1 MSVLG
6 NGSTW
11 CLILANVARSREL
24 WALRLMNFDDFL
36 TKLGYS
42 GSPQFLRRGDGRFE
56 SEPGLGHIFRRGED
70 KNDDKNKRRWRVE
83 GVYGL
88 RDTNKNS
95 ERFVPIVYVCRAD
108 DGAAAHE
115 LHKKVW
121 NQDVVPYVLVHEPS
135 GVRVYAGFHFDE
147 QGKTDAQRGIIQA
160 LTDFDRVESIIK
172 LFAAATIDDGK
183 IWQNARL
190 QIDPSRRVYHQLLH
204 NLSELD
210 KWLRGDG
217 GLKKDV
223 SHALIG
229 KYVYLR
235 YLRDRNILSNERLTE
250 MWGIQEK
257 EIFSGNAT
265 KTALE
270 KLTGK
275 LEDWLN
281 GEIFPLSFN
290 GTNAP
295 TSDHVKRVAATF
307 AGDEI
312 SGKNWQGHLEFQA
325 YDFSYIPIETLSLIY
340 EQFLHA
346 DEDAKKDSQKTKGR
360 KAGAYYTPLPLVNF
374 MLAELEQRHPL
385 VEGMKICDPSSG
397 SGAFLVQGYRRLI
410 EKTFDTKKPVKAS
423 ELKRV
428 LQTSIFGV
436 DLDGDAC
443 RVTELSLLLTLLDYV
458 DPPDLTGKNSTFK
471 LPTLHNQNIFEGDFF
486 KAEPRLRAAVGKNGF
501 DWIIGNP
508 PWKQL
513 KDGELDDD
521 DKTAWDWMRT
531 NAVESPV
538 SMNQVAQAFAWA
550 APRFL
555 ADDGECGLLL
565 PAMGLF
571 EEPSKNFRQ
580 KFFRRFQVHNVANFA
595 NLAEVL
601 FDGRSRVPAMAVFYR
616 LRPTGSEPMS
626 DEPITT
632 YSPFVVNQEATCPLA
647 SGERRK
653 LWSLVLNGS
662 EVRTIELGDVATG
675 SGLPWKLAMWGTP
688 WDERLVRRLE
698 KKWPM
703 LNSLE
708 ANWHSGQEK
717 FIVSDPSQIFCV
729 SEGLQLRREDGED
742 VEPVDEVAGK
752 WMLNVKEL
760 ATLRDIFH
768 FPKGCLNRLERDVQF
783 YALKGRVKRPLTVCA
798 APHVIVS
805 AARNFAVYS
814 EDFIVVPARQIGIV
828 STTSDKLMLKA
839 LSLFLSSDFCYYHQF
854 IRSSQFGIKRDVAT
868 LESLR
873 QLPVPMA
880 NLSQADLKEWADLH
894 AKLIKLPSRPLHP
907 EAKTD
912 EQDDFFEARTDAM
925 QPLLDTLNKMTAQ
938 VLGLDDRE
946 CALVHDLVR
955 VRFQLNDGKRGKE
968 AMREPTKPEMRAYT
982 RRLKQELDDFI
993 GEDSDRLHR
1002 VTAVHDKSSAMVEI
1016 DFTRDHA
1023 AARETKVLDA
1033 NAEAAEKLGR
1043 VQKQLR
1049 TEHAQWVYFNRN
1061 LRVYRGHQTYIFKP
1075 LQRFHWTESAAMMD
1089 ASQIIAE
1096 TLGTTD

>member
-1 MSVLG
+1 MTL
-6 NGSTW
+6 
-11 CLILANVARSREL
+11 
-24 WALRLMNFDDFL
+24 DDL
-36 TKLGYS
+36 LEKLGYH

-56 SEPGLGHIFRRGED
+56 TEPGLGHIFRRGED
-70 KNDDKNKRRWRVE
+70 KNEDVQKQRWHVE

-88 RDTNKNS
+88 RDTNQNS
-95 ERFVPIVYVCRAD
+95 ERFVPIVYVCRAA
-108 DGAAAHE
+108 DGAAAQE
-115 LHKKVW
+115 LHRKVW
-121 NQDVVPYVLVHEPS
+121 NQDVVPYVIVHEPS

-147 QGKTDAQRGIIQA
+147 RGETDSQRGVIKA
-160 LTDFDRVESIIK
+160 LTDFDRVDSIIK
-172 LFAAATIDDGK
+172 LFSAATIDEGK
-183 IWQNARL
+183 IWQDPHL

-204 NLSELD
+204 HLSELD
-210 KWLRGDG
+210 KWLRGTG
-217 GLKKDV
+217 KLRKDV

-235 YLRDRNILSNERLTE
+235 YLKDRGILSNERLTE
-250 MWGIQEK
+250 MWGIQEG
-257 EIFSGNAT
+257 EVFSAHAT
-265 KTALE
+265 KAALE
-270 KLTGK
+270 KLTDK
-275 LEDWLN
+275 LDGWLN
-281 GEIFPLSFN
+281 GEIFPMSFS
-290 GTNAP
+290 GPNAP

-307 AGDEI
+307 AGEEI
-312 SGKNWQGHLEFQA
+312 SGENWQGHLDFQA

-346 DEDAKKDSQKTKGR
+346 EDEAKKDGQKTKGR

-374 MLAELEQRHPL
+374 MLAELEQRRPL
-385 VEGMKICDPSSG
+385 EKGMKICDPSSG
-397 SGAFLVQGYRRLI
+397 SGAFLVQAYRRLI
-410 EKTFDTKKPVKAS
+410 EKTFDTKKPVKPS
-423 ELKRV
+423 ELKQL
-428 LQTSIFGV
+428 LQDSIFGV

-458 DPPDLTGKNSTFK
+458 DPPDLTGRNSTFK
-471 LPTLHNQNIFEGDFF
+471 LPSLHNQNIFEGNFF
-486 KAEPRLRAAVGKNGF
+486 DAEPRLWTAAGKDGF

-513 KDGELDDD
+513 KDAEQDKD
-521 DKTAWDWMRT
+521 DKPAWDWMRK
-531 NAVESPV
+531 NAAESPV

-555 ADDGECGLLL
+555 AKDGECGLLL

-571 EEPSKNFRQ
+571 EEPSEEFRR
-580 KFFRRFQVHNVANFA
+580 KFFRHFQVHSVANFA

-616 LRPTGSEPMS
+616 LRPADSEPMS

-647 SGERRK
+647 SGKRRK

-662 EVRTIELGDVATG
+662 EVRTLELGEVADG

-698 KKWPM
+698 KKWDVFGK
-703 LNSLE
+703 LE
-708 ANWHSGQEK
+708 DDK
-717 FIVSDPSQIFCV
+717 IIFAA
-729 SEGLQLRREDGED
+729 EGLQLREKSDSVQEKL
-742 VEPVDEVAGK
+742 EEVDEICGQFCLDVDALK
-752 WMLNVKEL
+752 KQ
-760 ATLRDIFH
+760 RDIFS
-768 FPKGCLNRLERDVQF
+768 FPKNALTRLDNSKKFARAGRIELP
-783 YALKGRVKRPLTVCA
+783 LKVCQP
-798 APHVIVS
+798 PHIIVS

-814 EDFIVVPARQIGIV
+814 EKFIVVPARQIGVV
-828 STTSDKLMLKA
+828 SPAKDEAFLKA

-854 IRSSQFGIKRDVAT
+854 IRSTQFGVQRAVAT
-868 LESLR
+868 LEALR
-873 QLPVPMA
+873 QLPVPLA
-880 NLSQADLKEWADLH
+880 KLSQADLKEWAELH
-894 AKLIKLPSRPLHP
+894 TKLAKLPPRPLHP
-907 EAKTD
+907 ETKT
-912 EQDDFFEARTDAM
+912 ESQQELFEKQNDAM
-925 QPLLDTLNKMTAQ
+925 QPLVDKLNEMTAQ

-946 CALVHDLVR
+946 RALVHDLVR
-955 VRFQLNDGKRGKE
+955 VRFQLNDGKRGHE
-968 AMREPTKPEMRAYT
+968 AMREPTKLEMRAYA

-993 GEDSDRLHR
+993 GEDADRLHR
-1002 VTAVHDKSSAMVEI
+1002 VTAVHGKSSAMVEV

-1043 VQKQLR
+1043 MQKKLQA
-1049 TEHAQWVYFNRN
+1049 EHAQWVYFNRN

-1096 TLGTTD
+1096 TLGATD

>member
-1 MSVLG
+1 
-6 NGSTW
+6 
-11 CLILANVARSREL
+11 
-24 WALRLMNFDDFL
+24 MNFDDFL
-36 TKLGYS
+36 TKLGYN

-70 KNDDKNKRRWRVE
+70 KNDDEAKRRWRVD

-95 ERFVPIVYVCRAD
+95 ERFVPIVYVCRAAD
-108 DGAAAHE
+108 AAAANE

-135 GVRVYAGFHFDE
+135 GVRAYSGFHFDE
-147 QGKTDAQRGIIQA
+147 RGKTDAQRGVIDA
-160 LTDFDRVESIIK
+160 LASFDRIDSIIK
-172 LFAAATIDDGK
+172 LFSATTIDEGK
-183 IWQNARL
+183 IWQNPRL

-217 GLKKDV
+217 GLKKGV

-235 YLRDRNILSNERLTE
+235 YLRDRGILSNERLTE

-257 EIFSGNAT
+257 EIFSGHAT
-265 KTALE
+265 KVALE
-270 KLTGK
+270 KLTDK
-275 LEDWLN
+275 LDGWIN

-346 DEDAKKDSQKTKGR
+346 DDDAKKDNQKSKGR

-374 MLAELEQRHPL
+374 MLAELEQRRPL

-471 LPTLHNQNIFEGDFF
+471 LPSLHNQNIFEGNFF
-486 KAEPRLRAAVGKNGF
+486 DAEARLRAAVGKNGF
-501 DWIIGNP
+501 DWVIGNP

-513 KDGELDDD
+513 KDGEQDDD
-521 DKTAWDWMRT
+521 DKPAWDWMRK
-531 NAVESPV
+531 NAADSPV

-555 ADDGECGLLL
+555 AEDGECGLLL

-571 EEPSKNFRQ
+571 EEPSENFRQ
-580 KFFRRFQVHNVANFA
+580 KFFHRFQVHGVANFA

-616 LRPTGSEPMS
+616 LHPTDSEPMS
-626 DEPITT
+626 DEPITV

-647 SGERRK
+647 LGERRK

-662 EVRTIELGDVATG
+662 EVRTLELGDVANG

-698 KKWPM
+698 KKWD
-703 LNSLE
+703 LFRTLE
-708 ANWHSGQEK
+708 DGNV
-717 FIVSDPSQIFCV
+717 INVC
-729 SEGLQLRREDGED
+729 EGPQLRKSPRRKSSEDTDEEED
-742 VEPVDEVAGK
+742 NEITPEEAATRKFENIEKLVGK
-752 WMLNVKEL
+752 PKLDVKAL
-760 ATLRDIFH
+760 KGLRDIFSI
-768 FPKGCLNRLERDVQF
+768 PRA
-783 YALKGRVKRPLTVCA
+783 ALKKNDFKWVCLIHGKGGLEA
-798 APHVIVS
+798 CKPPHILVS
-805 AARNFAVYS
+805 AARNYAVYS
-814 EDFIVVPARQIGIV
+814 DDYVIVPARQLAI
-828 STTSDKLMLKA
+828 TSPKKDDVFLKA

-854 IRSSQFGIKRDVAT
+854 IRSTQFGVQRAVAT
-868 LESLR
+868 LEALR
-873 QLPVPMA
+873 QLPVPLA
-880 NLSQADLKEWADLH
+880 KLSQADLKEWADLH
-894 AKLIKLPSRPLHP
+894 AKLIKLPPRPLHP
-907 EAKTD
+907 KAKSD
-912 EQDDFFEARTDAM
+912 EQDDLFEARNDAM
-925 QPLLDTLNKMTAQ
+925 QPLVDRLNKMTAQ

-955 VRFQLNDGKRGKE
+955 VRFQLNDGKRGHE
-968 AMREPTKPEMRAYT
+968 AMREPTKPEMRTYT

-993 GEDSDRLHR
+993 GEDSGRLHR

-1075 LQRFHWTESAAMMD
+1075 LQHFHWTESAAMMD

-1096 TLGTTD
+1096 TLGETD

>member
-1 MSVLG
+1 MTL
-6 NGSTW
+6 
-11 CLILANVARSREL
+11 
-24 WALRLMNFDDFL
+24 DDL
-36 TKLGYS
+36 LEKLGYK
-42 GSPQFLRRGDGRFE
+42 GSPHFLRRGDGRFE

-70 KNDDKNKRRWRVE
+70 KSDNGEKRRWRVE

-95 ERFVPIVYVCRAD
+95 ERFVPIVYVCWAAD
-108 DGAAAHE
+108 DLAAQE

-121 NQDVVPYVLVHEPS
+121 NQDVVPYVLVQEPH
-135 GVRVYAGFHFDE
+135 GMRVYAGFHYAE
-147 QGKTDAQRGIIQA
+147 QGKTNEQRGVIEA
-160 LTDFDRVESIIK
+160 LTDFDRVDSIIK
-172 LFAAATIDDGK
+172 LFVAAEIDDGK
-183 IWQNARL
+183 IWKNQRL

-235 YLRDRNILSNERLTE
+235 YLRDRGILSNERLTE
-250 MWGIQEK
+250 IWEIQEK
-257 EIFSGNAT
+257 EIFSGHAT
-265 KTALE
+265 KAALE
-270 KLTGK
+270 KLTDK
-275 LEDWLN
+275 LDGWLN
-281 GEIFPLSFN
+281 GEIFPMSFN
-290 GTNAP
+290 GPNAP
-295 TSDHVKRVAATF
+295 TSEHVKRVAATF

-312 SGKNWQGHLEFQA
+312 SGKNWQRHLEFQA

-346 DEDAKKDSQKTKGR
+346 EDEAKKDGQKTKGR

-385 VEGMKICDPSSG
+385 KRGMKICDPSSG
-397 SGAFLVQGYRRLI
+397 SGAFLVQAYRRLI
-410 EKTFDTKKPVKAS
+410 EKTFDTTKPVKPS
-423 ELKRV
+423 ELKQV
-428 LQTSIFGV
+428 LQESIYGV

-443 RVTELSLLLTLLDYV
+443 HVTELSLLLTLLDYV
-458 DPPDLTGKNSTFK
+458 HPPDLTGKNSTIK

-486 KAEPRLRAAVGKNGF
+486 KVEPRLRAVTGKNGF

-521 DKTAWDWMRT
+521 DKPAWDWMKA
-531 NAVESPV
+531 NAAESPV
-538 SMNQVAQAFAWA
+538 SMNQMAQAFAWA

-571 EEPSKNFRQ
+571 EEPSEQFRR
-580 KFFRRFQVHNVANFA
+580 KFFHRFQVHKVANFA

-616 LRPTGSEPMS
+616 LRPADSEPLS

-632 YSPFVVNQEATCPLA
+632 YSPFVVNQEATCPLD

-662 EVRTIELGDVATG
+662 EVRTVELGDVAGG

-698 KKWPM
+698 KKWDVFGK
-703 LNSLE
+703 LE
-708 ANWHSGQEK
+708 DDNVIFATQGLELRGQTDEGEEK
-717 FIVSDPSQIFCV
+717 L
-729 SEGLQLRREDGED
+729 EE
-742 VEPVDEVAGK
+742 VDEVRGQFYLDVDALK
-752 WMLNVKEL
+752 KK
-760 ATLRDIFH
+760 RDIFS
-768 FPKGCLNRLERDVQF
+768 FPKDALVRLDNSKK
-783 YALKGRVKRPLTVCA
+783 YARAGRTELPLRVCRP
-798 APHVIVS
+798 PHVIVS

-814 EDFIVVPARQIGIV
+814 EKFIVVPARQIGVV
-828 STTSDKLMLKA
+828 SPAKDDVFLKA

-854 IRSSQFGIKRDVAT
+854 IRSTELGVKRDRAT
-868 LESLR
+868 LEALR
-873 QLPVPMA
+873 QLPVPLA
-880 NLSQADLKEWADLH
+880 NLPQSDLKEWVDLH
-894 AKLIKLPSRPLHP
+894 AKLAKHSPRPLHL
-907 EAKTD
+907 ETNED
-912 EQDDFFEARTDAM
+912 NERDLFEQESDAM
-925 QPLLDTLNKMTAQ
+925 QPLLDKLNDMTAR

-946 CALVHDLVR
+946 RALVHDLVR
-955 VRFQLNDGKRGKE
+955 VRFQLNDGKRGHE
-968 AMREPTKPEMRAYT
+968 AMREPTRSEMQTYV

-993 GEDSDRLHR
+993 GEDTDRLHR
-1002 VTAVHDKSSAMVEI
+1002 VTALHGKDSAMVEV

-1023 AARETKVLDA
+1023 ASREVKVLSA
-1033 NAEAAEKLGR
+1033 SAAAAERLGR
-1043 VQKQLR
+1043 LQEKLQV
-1049 TEHAQWVYFNRN
+1049 EHAQWVYFKRN
-1061 LRVYRGHQTYIFKP
+1061 LRVYRGHQTYVFKP

-1096 TLGTTD
+1096 TVGGTD